1 MVVSFLL
8 SLLESVDMSLWQFA
22 AGLDAPPPEFR
33 LTLGEGNT
41 PVVRSRRLGPDFGLR
56 ELYFKLD
63 MCNPTGSYKD
73 RFACSAISHM
83 AAAGQRRC
91 LATTSGNTGSALAA
105 YCAAAGIQC
114 FIAVVE
120 TAPQGKLQQM
130 LAYGAQIFRV
140 KRFGIDPQVSGQV
153 FELLDQLG
161 REPDS
166 AVQISAF
173 KYSPRGMSGVRTIS
187 YELAKQLE
195 GRIDHVFT
203 QAGGG
208 GLTWATALGF
218 EWLVEQG
225 QLSRC
230 PKVECVQPSGNNT
243 IAGPL
248 REGKERGQD
257 IVCSSKISGLQ
268 VANVIDG
275 HEVIQACRR
284 TGGTGH
290 LVTDDFI
297 WEVQRRL
304 AREEGIFCEPAGAT
318 AVAGALQAAR
328 EGWVTAD
335 AVAVATITGSGFKD
349 PPSVERMI
357 AERECPVIEFAELGK
372 RIAG

>member
-1 MVVSFLL
+1 
-8 SLLESVDMSLWQFA
+8 MSLWEWA
-22 AGLDAPPPEFR
+22 DGIDAPPAKAR

-41 PVVRSRRLGPDFGLR
+41 PLVRAHRLGHEVGLH

-63 MCNPTGSYKD
+63 LCNPTGSYKD
-73 RFACSAISHM
+73 RFACCAVSHM
-83 AAAGQRRC
+83 VAAGQRRC

-105 YCAAAGIQC
+105 YCAVAGIEC

-120 TAPQGKLQQM
+120 SAPIGKLQQM
-130 LAYGAQIFRV
+130 LAYGANIFRV
-140 KRFGIDPQVSGQV
+140 RGFGSDPKVSLQV
-153 FELLDQLG
+153 FELLNRLG
-161 REPDS
+161 KEPDA

-173 KYSPRGMSGVRTIS
+173 KFSPRGMSGVRT
-187 YELAKQLE
+187 LAFEVAQQLN
-195 GRIDHVFT
+195 GNIDHIFT

-208 GLTWATALGF
+208 GLTWATAAGC

-225 QLSRC
+225 RLARC
-230 PKVECVQPSGNNT
+230 PKVECVQPIGNNT

-248 REGKERGQD
+248 RDGRDQGQD
-257 IVCSSKISGLQ
+257 ITCTSKISGLQ

-275 HEVIQACRR
+275 HDVIRACRR

-290 LVTDDFI
+290 LVSDERI

-328 EGWVTAD
+328 EGWIASN
-335 AVAVATITGSGFKD
+335 AVVVATITGSGFKD
-349 PPSVERMI
+349 PPSIERMI
-357 AERECPVIEFAELGK
+357 ADRSCPMVEVECLESKVQSQKGS
-372 RIAG
+372 RV